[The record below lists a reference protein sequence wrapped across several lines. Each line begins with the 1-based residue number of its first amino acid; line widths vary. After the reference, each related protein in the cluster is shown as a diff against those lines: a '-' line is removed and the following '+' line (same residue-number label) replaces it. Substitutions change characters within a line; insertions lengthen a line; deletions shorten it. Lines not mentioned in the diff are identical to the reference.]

1 MSTYPESSTGFD
13 PSCLFCR
20 IVVGE
25 IPSTRVHEDDL
36 VIAIDDI
43 DPRAP
48 VHMLLMPRAHIA
60 SAAELDE
67 GHATMLGRLFAV
79 AARLAREAGLEER
92 GFRLVTNVGPD
103 GGQSVPHLH
112 VHLLGGRSLSWPP
125 G

>member
-1 MSTYPESSTGFD
+1 MSMNAQASTAFD

-20 IVVGE
+20 IVAGE

-36 VIAIDDI
+36 ITVIDDI
-43 DPRAP
+43 DPKAP
-48 VHMLLMPRAHIA
+48 VHKLLMPRAHIA

-67 GHATMLGRLFAV
+67 GHAAMLGRLFAV
-79 AARLAREAGLEER
+79 AARLAREAGLEKR
-92 GFRLVTNVGPD
+92 GFRLVTNVGPE

-112 VHLLGGRSLSWPP
+112 VHLLGGRSFSWPP

>member
-1 MSTYPESSTGFD
+1 MSTYPEPPTGFD

-48 VHMLLMPRAHIA
+48 VHMLLMPRVHIG

-103 GGQSVPHLH
+103 GGQSVQHLH